1 MSSKKPVVVYGA
13 SGYTGRLVC
22 EFLRHYKIPF
32 TAAGRN
38 AAKLEEVMKSVPGIE
53 TADYDVVQ
61 VDNTEESLTELLEGR
76 KVVCNVVGP
85 FERYGEPVV
94 RAALNTG
101 CHYID
106 TTGEPAY
113 ANKMIEKYSQAFKEK
128 GISMCPYTAYMYVP
142 AEICARTIMDQDPTI
157 DNLEVAT
164 AGNFLPTHASVQSI
178 FSLFSHDAQY
188 LKDNEMVNWPAGRGY
203 EVNVPGWITTQLVHP
218 WGGGFLPTVFK
229 DHPTVHTCK
238 QYSGNA
244 DRATMEMAIE
254 MQKDFEANVR
264 TLATE
269 EERQAAIDARVE
281 SVEYFL
287 PPREN
292 PLENRSVDMAV
303 GIGSAGGLRA
313 VLQSTTPYTMTGL
326 FQAATAAMLAKGGTQ
341 KPGFASACEAVGHN
355 YLLAQLKNFVPA
367 KLTITDI

>member
-1 MSSKKPVVVYGA
+1 MIKKNPVVVYGA

-22 EFLRHYKIPF
+22 EYLRHFGIPF

-38 AAKLEEVMKSVPGIE
+38 MEKLKKVMQGIPGIE
-53 TADYDVVQ
+53 TAVYDVVE
-61 VDNTEESLTELLEGR
+61 VENTEEALTELLAGR

-85 FERYGEPVV
+85 FERYGEPVI
-94 RAALNTG
+94 RGALNAD

-113 ANKMIEKYSQAFKEK
+113 ANAMIEKYSDAFKAK
-128 GISMCPYTAYMYVP
+128 GLTMSPYCAYMYVP
-142 AEICARTIMDQDPTI
+142 AEICCRVIMDQDPSI

-178 FSLFSHDAQY
+178 FSLFSHDAQF
-188 LKDNEMVNWPAGRGY
+188 LQNNQMVNWPAGRGY
-203 EVNVPGWITTQLVHP
+203 EVPMPGWMATQLVHP
-218 WGGGFLPTVFK
+218 WGGGFLPTVFRN
-229 DHPTVHTCK
+229 HPVIHTCK

-244 DRATMEMAIE
+244 NRETMEGVIE

-264 TLATE
+264 TLDGEARQKALD
-269 EERQAAIDARVE
+269 ERIE
-281 SVEYFL
+281 GVEYFL

-303 GIGSAGGLRA
+303 GMGSAGGLRA
-313 VLQSTTPYTMTGL
+313 VLQSTTPYTMTGI
-326 FQAATAAMLAKGGTQ
+326 FQAATAAMLVKGGT
-341 KPGFASACEAVGHN
+341 KKSGFASACEAVGHE
-355 YLLAQLKNFVPA
+355 YLLAQLKNFVPV
-367 KLTITDI
+367 KLTVTDV